1 MMRDEGLF
9 AGGGLCAKHGEL
21 AVELEGVG
29 ADDFAVE
36 FFGERE
42 GEVGFADGGRAGEE
56 DGLAEDAAVG
66 HGERKK

>member
-1 MMRDEGLF
+1 
-9 AGGGLCAKHGEL
+9 
-21 AVELEGVG
+21 LEGVG

-36 FFGERE
+36 FFGESE

-56 DGLAEDAAVG
+56 DGLAEDGAVG